1 MEKIRNLIR
10 MKSRILLIAA
20 FAGTSVLAAENLLPN
35 SSFEIGTDRPA
46 GWEVWAKEPAVAVWS
61 AGNARTGSRALQIG
75 VVTDK
80 DGCRWIQEEAVKV
93 TPGQKYR
100 LTGWVK
106 TEDVLGNANIAIGW
120 YSKKGWLATTRSIEL
135 NRTHNW
141 RQLAVEAEAPADAV
155 CARINLGKR
164 LPGAGTAWFD
174 DLEFLPLGEEVQTSG
189 KWTWDRALE
198 RKIEVAAGA
207 KPIGTPLKLAVLNP
221 DGALELVVEKD
232 QYRIKDSMG
241 NFSGFLSEPI
251 PFAPD
256 RKIELAIPYRRN
268 GSFNLVAVL
277 LWYDQSG
284 AVFAAEAAHLD
295 ADAKES
301 QIAVISVA
309 APAGAKELR
318 LALLQRRSGGESV
331 FGVPCARSL

>member
-1 MEKIRNLIR
+1 
-10 MKSRILLIAA
+10 MKSPMLLSAVLI
-20 FAGTSVLAAENLLPN
+20 GLNTLAAENLLPN
-35 SSFEIGTDRPA
+35 PSFETGADRPA

-100 LTGWVK
+100 LTGWVR
-106 TEDVLGNANIAIGW
+106 TENVLGNANIAIGW
-120 YSKKGWLATTRSIEL
+120 YSKKGWLATTRSIEI

-141 RQLAVEAEAPADAV
+141 RQLVVEAAAPADAV

-164 LPGAGTAWFD
+164 LAGAGTAWFD

-198 RKIEVAAGA
+198 REIEVAAGA
-207 KPIGTPLKLAVLNP
+207 KPAGTPLKLAALNP
-221 DGALELVVEKD
+221 DGALEVVAGHN

-251 PFAPD
+251 PFLPD

-284 AVFAAEAAHLD
+284 AVFAADAARLD
-295 ADAKES
+295 ADAKEF
-301 QIAVISVA
+301 QTAVVSVA

-318 LALLQRRSGGESV
+318 LALLQRRSSGESV
-331 FGVPCARSL
+331 FGIPCARSL